1 MLINSQAKKVYPVAI
16 GSSRA
21 VAGGTGDN
29 TAVEVSAG
37 IDTANYS
44 SALVI
49 VTGSATL
56 ANTESLALTV
66 TTTECDTLGGS
77 YTAKET
83 LADAVTLVTSGG
95 ATHVGAVAY
104 AIDLDDYERYVKVS
118 FTPNLSASGTDTSTL
133 ACTLLLC
140 DSKTLPITLPTT
152 FA

>member
-1 MLINSQAKKVYPVAI
+1 MLVNSQAKQLYPVGI

-29 TAVEVSAG
+29 TAVVNAAG
-37 IDTANYS
+37 IDTKNYN
-44 SALVI
+44 SALII
-49 VTGSATL
+49 VSGSTTL

-66 TTTECDTLGGS
+66 ATTECATLGGS

-83 LADAVTLVTSGG
+83 VANAVTLVTSTGD
-95 ATHVGAVAY
+95 THTGAVAY
-104 AIDLDDYERYVKVS
+104 AIDLDDYKRFVKVS

-133 ACTLLLC
+133 SCTLVLC
-140 DSKTLPITLPTT
+140 NKTEQPVTLPTT